1 MKYLV
6 WILGLFAAAVAL
18 TTASHNPAYVL
29 LVYPPY
35 RIELS
40 LTLFIVLLLLTFV
53 FGYGLVR
60 LIIAALQLPAYVR
73 KFRLERAQANA
84 RELLD
89 EELGAFFEG
98 RYAASEKAAARA
110 MELGDT
116 SALHPI
122 IAARSAHELREYKKR
137 DAYLSA
143 AEGKTIGDSTMRLMT
158 TSKFLLDQRDPRGAL
173 DALQELRDSGVKGH
187 LGAMSLELKAHQ
199 QAGNWDE
206 VLNVL
211 DKLEKRASIDATLA
225 AQLRQQAWLEKI
237 RQQED
242 LAGLTTC
249 LKNIPADFKR
259 RSKIAATAAR
269 ALIQHGGGSL
279 AQPPHNKVRQ
289 SVTSQRLDG
298 IDTGGRR
305 GVPDSSAVTL
315 AQQILTDSL
324 NAQWDSELVALYGDC
339 QSSDVVAQ
347 IEQAEKWLIQN
358 KQDAGLLLALGKLCL
373 HQKLWGKAQNYLDAS
388 NSIAPS
394 HAAYTAL
401 GQLAERLGKSDEA
414 FKYYQNAMAVAKQ

>member
-1 MKYLV
+1 MKYLL
-6 WILGLFAAAVAL
+6 WILGLFAAAVAI
-18 TTASHNPAYVL
+18 TRAAQNPAYVL

-40 LTLFIVLLLLTFV
+40 FTLFVVLLALTFV
-53 FGYGLVR
+53 SGYGLVR
-60 LIIAALQLPAYVR
+60 LVIAALQMPAYVR
-73 KFRLERAQANA
+73 EFRLERAQVKVRA
-84 RELLD
+84 LLD
-89 EELGAFFEG
+89 KELGAFFEG
-98 RYAASEKAAARA
+98 RYAAAEKAAARA

-137 DAYLSA
+137 DAYLAA
-143 AEGKTIGDSTMRLMT
+143 AEGRTIAGSTMRLMT
-158 TSKFLLDQRDPRGAL
+158 TSKFLLDQRNPRGAL
-173 DALQELRDSGVKGH
+173 DALKKLRDSGVKGH

-206 VLNVL
+206 VLKVL

-237 RQQED
+237 RQQEN
-242 LAGLTTC
+242 LASLIAC

-269 ALIQHGGGSL
+269 ALIQHGGDTL
-279 AQPPHNKVRQ
+279 AQPPQ
-289 SVTSQRLDG
+289 
-298 IDTGGRR
+298 GGRR
-305 GVPDSSAVTL
+305 SVPDGSAVTL
-315 AQQILTDSL
+315 AQQLLTDSL

-339 QSSDVVAQ
+339 QSNDVVAQ
-347 IEQAEKWLIQN
+347 IEQAEKWLIQH

-373 HQKLWGKAQNYLDAS
+373 HQKLWGKAQSYLDAS

-401 GQLAERLGKSDEA
+401 GRLAERLGQSDEA
-414 FKYYQNAMAVAKQ
+414 FKYYQQAMGLAAGLRLE

>member
-6 WILGLFAAAVAL
+6 WILLLFGAAVAL

-40 LTLFIVLLLLTFV
+40 LMLFVVLLLVAFV

-60 LIIAALQLPAYVR
+60 LLLAAMHLPAYVK
-73 KFRLERAQANA
+73 KFRMERAQNKA

-89 EELGAFFEG
+89 ETLNAFFEG
-98 RYAASEKAAARA
+98 RYAAAERAAARA

-122 IAARSAHELREYKKR
+122 IAARAAHELREYDKR

-143 AEGKTIGDSTMRLMT
+143 AEEKSMGDSTMRLLAT
-158 TSKFLLDQRDPRGAL
+158 TKFMLDQHDPRAAL
-173 DALQELRDSGVKGH
+173 HALQQLRTSGVKGH
-187 LGAMSLELKAHQ
+187 VGALSLELKAQQ

-211 DKLEKRASIDATLA
+211 GQLEKREAIDVTLA

-237 RQQED
+237 GQQED
-242 LAGLTTC
+242 LAGLTAC
-249 LKNIPADFKR
+249 LKNLPDELKR
-259 RSKIAATAAR
+259 RSKVASAAAR
-269 ALIQHGGGSL
+269 ALISHGGC
-279 AQPPHNKVRQ
+279 P
-289 SVTSQRLDG
+289 
-298 IDTGGRR
+298 
-305 GVPDSSAVTL
+305 L
-315 AQQILTDSL
+315 AQQLLTDSL
-324 NAQWDSELVALYGDC
+324 NAQWDSELVSLYGDC
-339 QSSDVVAQ
+339 RYGERPDSDAIDQ
-347 IEQAEKWLIQN
+347 IKQAEKWLNQH
-358 KQDAGLLLALGKLCL
+358 KDDASLLLALGKLCL
-373 HQKLWGKAQNYLDAS
+373 HQGLWGKAQSYLDAS
-388 NSIAPS
+388 ISVSPS

-401 GQLAERLGKSDEA
+401 AELAEKLGKPAEA
-414 FKYYQNAMAVAKQ
+414 SGYYQRAMELVTVSR